1 LSGLDVTVRGGGAVR
16 FGVRVQPRSSRTEVA
31 GVHAGALKVRL
42 HAPPVDGAANEALVA
57 FLAEALGVPRRQ
69 VRIVAGASSRA
80 KVVEVEGVE
89 MARVREL
96 SAADDS

>member
-1 LSGLDVTVRGGGAVR
+1 MTVRGGGAVR

-80 KVVEVEGVE
+80 KVVEVEGVDV
-89 MARVREL
+89 ARVREL
-96 SAADDS
+96 PADGS

>member
-1 LSGLDVTVRGGGAVR
+1 MTVRGGGAVR

>member
-1 LSGLDVTVRGGGAVR
+1 MTVRDGGAVR

-80 KVVEVEGVE
+80 KVVEVEGVDV
-89 MARVREL
+89 ARVREL
-96 SAADDS
+96 PADGS